1 MPRLTPDPKHWHP
14 GQLLK
19 PTPFGILLRRSQVI
33 VSGQMAAHLKARKQA
48 KPLTSSLAVER
59 PAIAVG
65 QPTGNFKVET
75 PSTPAIVP
83 ETSGE
88 EETEASEQEQEQ
100 VLTIDGKVVTPE
112 EQSSLVKFFNDP
124 SKRSVALSINYIGSK
139 TMDNL
144 ESKRPLTWDV
154 LVDSLSQ
161 IQLESAMKWLRSHP
175 NYT

>member
-1 MPRLTPDPKHWHP
+1 
-14 GQLLK
+14 
-19 PTPFGILLRRSQVI
+19 
-33 VSGQMAAHLKARKQA
+33 MAAHLKARKQA